1 MKYKIKKETKP
12 TLSTFGK
19 YKAVAVHRNTID
31 TEQIINEMTKNS
43 VLDKGTVIAV
53 LIDLSEVITRHLK
66 EGDKVKLNDF
76 GLMKLEIESEKVDNA
91 DDFKPKK
98 HIKGVRLHFIP
109 ESINGKQPL
118 YNNIQFEKER
128 QYKED

>member
-1 MKYKIKKETKP
+1 MKYIIKKETKP

-31 TEQIINEMTKNS
+31 TEQIIKEMTKNS
-43 VLDKGTVIAV
+43 VLDKGTVISV

-91 DDFKPKK
+91 NDFKPKK

-109 ESINGKQPL
+109 ESIEGKQPP
-118 YNNIQFEKER
+118 YNNIQFEKE
-128 QYKED
+128 K